1 MRLSNLR
8 SSLTWSHLSTNHQCR
23 VRHAN
28 LLAADWQGLPAD
40 VGVSSSVI
48 SVCARAQ
55 QLQHAITVFKHLH
68 QRGLKPEA
76 TAFNALL
83 QVRIILLL
91 S

>member
-1 MRLSNLR
+1 MLNF
-8 SSLTWSHLSTNHQCR
+8 SSD
-23 VRHAN
+23 
-28 LLAADWQGLPAD
+28 AAWQGLPAD

-76 TAFNALL
+76 AAFNALL
-83 QVRIILLL
+83 QVRLNLLL